1 MAKATDE
8 SKLWSDVDAYIT
20 DRLLPPDAARE
31 AALAAAEA
39 AGLPAIN
46 VSPAQGRMLTILARL
61 VRARRILEIGTLAG
75 YSTLFLAEGLDPGGR
90 IVTLEIDPRHAAVAR
105 ETFARAGIA
114 DRVDL
119 REGPAI
125 ASLPKILE
133 EGGDPFDMVFIDA
146 DKPSN
151 PDYLAFALKL
161 SRPGT
166 LIVSDNVVRAGRVLE
181 DDSADRSVQGTRA
194 LFDALAADPR
204 LVSTAIQTVGAKG
217 YDGFALTIVGG

>member
-1 MAKATDE
+1 MADPTAN
-8 SKLWSDVDAYIT
+8 SNLWSDVDGYIT

-31 AALAAAEA
+31 AALAAADA

-75 YSTLFLAEGLDPGGR
+75 YSTLFLAEGLEPGGQ

-105 ETFARAGIA
+105 ENFARAGIA

-125 ASLPKILE
+125 QSLPKILE
-133 EGGDPFDMVFIDA
+133 EGLAPFDMVFIDA

-161 SRPGT
+161 ARPGT
-166 LIVSDNVVRAGRVLE
+166 LIVSYNVVRGGRVLE
-181 DDSADRSVQGTRA
+181 EHSPDRSVQGTRA

-204 LVSTAIQTVGAKG
+204 LMSTAVQTVGAKG
-217 YDGFALTIVGG
+217 YDGFALTLVLG

>member
-1 MAKATDE
+1 MAGAADE
-8 SKLWSDVDAYIT
+8 SILWSAVDAYIT
-20 DRLLPPDAARE
+20 DHLLPPDAARE

-75 YSTLFLAEGLDPGGR
+75 YSTLFLAEGLERDGR
-90 IVTLEIDPRHAAVAR
+90 IVTLEIDPAHAAVAR
-105 ETFARAGIA
+105 ANFDRAGIA

-119 REGPAI
+119 RLGPAV

-133 EGGDPFDMVFIDA
+133 EGIGPFDMIFIDA

-166 LIVSDNVVRAGRVLE
+166 LIVSDNVVRGGRVLE
-181 DDSADRSVQGTRA
+181 QDSTDRSVQGTRA
-194 LFDALAADPR
+194 LFDALAADPS
-204 LVSTAIQTVGAKG
+204 LLSTAIQTVGAKG
-217 YDGFALTIVGG
+217 YDGFALTLVGG

>member
-8 SKLWSDVDAYIT
+8 SMLWSDVDAYIT

-31 AALAAAEA
+31 AALTAAEA

-75 YSTLFLAEGLDPGGR
+75 YSTLFLAEGLEPGGR

-181 DDSADRSVQGTRA
+181 DNSADRSVQGTRA